1 MSVLNWSLFNQA
13 ASRLGHLLSLPQSRM
28 HAGPCL
34 CPYVHGRAAWEA
46 FNDSVQVHS
55 CLLMNVL
62 LKHVHC
68 CKAAKAPPVPV
79 ALTPGQTLVALGW
92 LLRSLSLQP
101 CLAPLLPPPPPP
113 PEISTFTELWHFCLL
128 PILSHI
134 CHNCCCHREVH
145 VVINAL
151 LNFISH
157 LEPCRW
163 CSLKDTV
170 VISTIGMA
178 INNEYYPSHV
188 FPSLPAQQ
196 IFTARQMIINSIFFL
211 LIKSIFRMQS
221 CHKVGKRQQLPWET
235 AQNV

>member
-1 MSVLNWSLFNQA
+1 MQSCQSPTC
-13 ASRLGHLLSLPQSRM
+13 ASCPDSWADTGDSGLASPLAEPPALPGSP
-28 HAGPCL
+28 A
-34 CPYVHGRAAWEA
+34 
-46 FNDSVQVHS
+46 SS
-55 CLLMNVL
+55 
-62 LKHVHC
+62 
-68 CKAAKAPPVPV
+68 
-79 ALTPGQTLVALGW
+79 
-92 LLRSLSLQP
+92 SS
-101 CLAPLLPPPPPP
+101 
-113 PEISTFTELWHFCLL
+113 STFTELWHFCLL

-134 CHNCCCHREVH
+134 CHNCCCHRQVH

-188 FPSLPAQQ
+188 FPSLPTQQ

-211 LIKSIFRMQS
+211 LIKSIFRMRS
-221 CHKVGKRQQLPWET
+221 CHKVSRRQQIPWET
-235 AQNV
+235 AQNIWAASAPTRVPFSKSKAFILICLLRSRSLLGSRNQVRGWKCREKVQILLMLSLYRSRAQHNF